1 MKYTFKNVMILG
13 LGCLLGFTS
22 CSDSWLNTDS
32 TQTAEGDVI
41 FSTTD
46 NAKLVINGICRTM
59 VQQHVYYGQN
69 FNGEGTMKLLYGEY
83 PGQDFNFPYM
93 APGWSPLMNNQSTI
107 TQSSSS
113 IYDSYP
119 WYYYYLIIGNA
130 NAVINRIDKAEGSQE
145 EKDFLKAE
153 ALTFRAYSF
162 FRLAELYCEP
172 WARSNDGAT
181 DGVVLR
187 IKEVAEAGEETD
199 LKLST
204 LAETYKQVYDD
215 LDEALRLYEV
225 SGLTRDDIYWDATSN
240 ISFPDAPVA
249 HAIYARAA
257 LTRQDYAV
265 AKEHAA
271 LARANFPLMDTNTYY
286 SGFCTPSS
294 EWIWGVYND
303 ASETIWYYG
312 WQLFM
317 ACNGYYAQQNINVC
331 INRDLVESFAD
342 SDIRKGLFLT
352 ESTFLP
358 EDGSKTFL
366 EVVGIES
373 RNANKFNSTAE
384 GQAASTKANKYV
396 KETVASATSQ
406 AYAYASLKFQATAQP
421 AVGCQPI
428 FRASEMLLIEAE
440 ANYYLSLDPTA
451 AQNSLVE
458 LNKDSGRDPQYTCT
472 VTGEDL
478 LKEIKKYRRLELWGE
493 GFSWYDCKRWG
504 DPVVRNSFKEG
515 GNYSSYI
522 SGTFGF
528 KDGNYVSEFWKWI
541 LPNRESDYNSAIE
554 MK

>member
-59 VQQHVYYGQN
+59 VQQHAYYGQN

-187 IKEVAEAGEETD
+187 IVTVTSHEELPSIIPDSFGSIIVHTPNPLTAG
-199 LKLST
+199 S
-204 LAETYKQVYDD
+204 AET
-215 LDEALRLYEV
+215 
-225 SGLTRDDIYWDATSN
+225 
-240 ISFPDAPVA
+240 
-249 HAIYARAA
+249 AIICIRVHQGEIG
-257 LTRQDYAV
+257 TRQS
-265 AKEHAA
+265 
-271 LARANFPLMDTNTYY
+271 RM
-286 SGFCTPSS
+286 
-294 EWIWGVYND
+294 
-303 ASETIWYYG
+303 
-312 WQLFM
+312 
-317 ACNGYYAQQNINVC
+317 
-331 INRDLVESFAD
+331 
-342 SDIRKGLFLT
+342 FL
-352 ESTFLP
+352 
-358 EDGSKTFL
+358 GH
-366 EVVGIES
+366 GII
-373 RNANKFNSTAE
+373 
-384 GQAASTKANKYV
+384 
-396 KETVASATSQ
+396 
-406 AYAYASLKFQATAQP
+406 L
-421 AVGCQPI
+421 
-428 FRASEMLLIEAE
+428 
-440 ANYYLSLDPTA
+440 
-451 AQNSLVE
+451 
-458 LNKDSGRDPQYTCT
+458 TC
-472 VTGEDL
+472 
-478 LKEIKKYRRLELWGE
+478 
-493 GFSWYDCKRWG
+493 
-504 DPVVRNSFKEG
+504 
-515 GNYSSYI
+515 
-522 SGTFGF
+522 
-528 KDGNYVSEFWKWI
+528 
-541 LPNRESDYNSAIE
+541 
-554 MK
+554 

>member
-32 TQTAEGDVI
+32 TQTAGGDVI

-59 VQQHVYYGQN
+59 VQQHAYYGQN

-303 ASETIWYYG
+303 ASETI
-312 WQLFM
+312 
-317 ACNGYYAQQNINVC
+317 CV
-331 INRDLVESFAD
+331 
-342 SDIRKGLFLT
+342 
-352 ESTFLP
+352 
-358 EDGSKTFL
+358 KT
-366 EVVGIES
+366 
-373 RNANKFNSTAE
+373 
-384 GQAASTKANKYV
+384 
-396 KETVASATSQ
+396 
-406 AYAYASLKFQATAQP
+406 
-421 AVGCQPI
+421 
-428 FRASEMLLIEAE
+428 
-440 ANYYLSLDPTA
+440 PTA
-451 AQNSLVE
+451 AAEFLIDCMNEAADELESLAARLCDGVRNLLVQE
-458 LNKDSGRDPQYTCT
+458 QQKLVSYRNRIPSAAYGCISDAKLTLLTVRKDIVQA
-472 VTGEDL
+472 VTASL
-478 LKEIKKYRRLELWGE
+478 FRQHHRLELLQQRLADASPEKQLARGYSITLKNGKAIKNASLLNEGDEIITRLYKGE
-493 GFSWYDCKRWG
+493 
-504 DPVVRNSFKEG
+504 VVSVVTNKLSK
-515 GNYSSYI
+515 
-522 SGTFGF
+522 
-528 KDGNYVSEFWKWI
+528 K
-541 LPNRESDYNSAIE
+541 
-554 MK
+554 